1 MGMSASQARLLF
13 ISSRM
18 NDVEFKSQQIANQKI
33 RLSSESEQLANDYS
47 KALNKET
54 IKMNV
59 LDANAVGGKAEV
71 DLNYKN
77 LIANGYS
84 IRKVNGAQ
92 ITTIQKN
99 EPGKYKSLFEL
110 SDTQLAENGITK
122 EVNEKNV
129 IELNKNLLT
138 KVLDSGNYDK
148 SIEKIDELIEAL
160 KNLDSNTITIAQF
173 QSISQDGGYN
183 IYNAARGENLTG
195 SGLNYQKKDDR
206 KILIQQ
212 LEYEKQAIE
221 LKKNGE
227 SNNTIYE
234 KIKQQQIDDNTTY
247 KKDGK
252 VLSEIEQTQIIENY
266 NQKLGEN
273 TIIENNADLIKAF
286 QENPDYLIQGLL
298 SGIFVLEKTNNDTG
312 KNEQVSLNT
321 DTNFNIK
328 HDSAQDAKAEAEYNA
343 ASLKLKNKEKILDN
357 ELNKLNTEHEALKTE
372 YDSAKNVISENVKRT
387 FNLFS

>member
-33 RLSSESEQLANDYS
+33 RLSSESEQLANDYAKS
-47 KALNKET
+47 LNKET
-54 IKMNV
+54 LKMNIV
-59 LDANAVGGKAEV
+59 SDVKGGQAQV

-84 IRKVNGAQ
+84 IRKVNGAP
-92 ITTIQKN
+92 ISTIQKN
-99 EPGKYKSLFEL
+99 EPGQYKSLSEL
-110 SDTQLAENGITK
+110 SDAQLAENGITK

-138 KVLDSGNYDK
+138 KVLDAGNYDK
-148 SIEKIDELIEAL
+148 SIEKIDELIEGL
-160 KNLDSNTITIAQF
+160 KNLDSNTITTAQF
-173 QSISQDGGYN
+173 QSISMNGGYN

-195 SGLNYQKKDDR
+195 DGLSYQKKDDR

-247 KKDGK
+247 KKGGK
-252 VLSEIEQTQIIENY
+252 VLSEIDQAQIIENY
-266 NQKLGEN
+266 NQKLGED
-273 TIIENNADLIKAF
+273 TIIENDKDLIKAF

-298 SGIFVLEKTNNDTG
+298 SGIFVLEAPNEETG
-312 KNEQVSLNT
+312 KNEQVSLSS
-321 DTNFNIK
+321 DPNFDIK
-328 HDSAQDAKAEAEYNA
+328 HDSSQDAKAE
-343 ASLKLKNKEKILDN
+343 
-357 ELNKLNTEHEALKTE
+357 
-372 YDSAKNVISENVKRT
+372 
-387 FNLFS
+387 